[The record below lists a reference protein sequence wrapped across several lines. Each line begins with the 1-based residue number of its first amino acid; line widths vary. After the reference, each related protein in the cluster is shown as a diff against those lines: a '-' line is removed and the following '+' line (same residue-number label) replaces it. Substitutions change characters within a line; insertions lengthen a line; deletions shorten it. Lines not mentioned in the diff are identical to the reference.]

1 MIVFE
6 SNYCVISEYKGL
18 VVEFSD
24 FIFFLFYF
32 IKYKM
37 LCFFVYSSVYV
48 WIYVGVM
55 MILVCFV
62 KLVLIWMNYIYFVFN
77 LDLLCKFLLEL

>member
-1 MIVFE
+1 
-6 SNYCVISEYKGL
+6 
-18 VVEFSD
+18 
-24 FIFFLFYF
+24 
-32 IKYKM
+32 M